1 MAWVLLDENNVVI
14 RKQLDQEDG
23 LIEVSNDVVCGQI
36 RQSNGTFVNPTPS
49 DEVLLYKLRQYRN
62 ELLEQT
68 DYWGLSDHTMTAEQ
82 TAYRQALR
90 DITNSYTSL
99 DDVVWPTK
107 PE

>member
-1 MAWVLLDENNVVI
+1 MAWILLNEDNVVI

-36 RQSNGTFVNPTPS
+36 RQSDGTFVNPTPS
-49 DEVLLYKLRQYRN
+49 DEVLLYTLRQYRN

-68 DYWGLSDHTMTAEQ
+68 DYWALSDRTMTTEQ
-82 TAYRQALR
+82 AAYRQALR
-90 DITNSYTSL
+90 DITDTYNSL

-107 PE
+107 P